1 MRNKYIESFEKTSDG
16 WFGDLK
22 YGYITDNQEITITGD
37 TKEEVLQQQYR
48 VRKATKEEC
57 LEIWGY

>member
-1 MRNKYIESFEKTSDG
+1 MRNKYFEGFEHTEDG

-22 YGYITDNQEITITGD
+22 YGYVTDNGEITVTGD
-37 TKEEVLQQQYR
+37 TKAEVLERQCF